1 MRKPSLR
8 RGWIA
13 ILAVVVTACLCVFVM
28 IGDGDA
34 LFSKSRQIAAIATP
48 LPDPR
53 RDTDGPLGPAPMAT
67 TLARAERHSITETLA
82 VTGSLVAREE
92 IVVGAEV
99 DGLRIVEILADIG
112 DRVERGQVLAR
123 LDGAM
128 LRTQLAQNTARL
140 AKAEAT
146 IAQVKTSIAE
156 TEAAETEAAAV
167 LKRTQTLGAGG
178 TASPAQLLTRETEVK
193 VAAAKSAAAAEN
205 LRIAKADY
213 ALAEAQRSETELKIA
228 RTELKAP
235 AAGTISAR
243 AARLGAVAGIN
254 GEPLFRLVRNNE
266 IEFNAEV
273 PETALPQ
280 IEPGQNVEVWLAGVR
295 DAIGGHVRLVDPT
308 VDKTS
313 RLGRVA
319 VTLSRHPA
327 MRAGIFARGN
337 IELGRRQAVTVPLS
351 AVLFGKDG
359 ASVQLV
365 TNNVVEMRR
374 VDTGFKRG
382 ARIEIVNGLTEG
394 QEVVAR
400 AAAFVRPGEWI
411 MPVRKDARAAGD

>member
-1 MRKPSLR
+1 VKKPSLR
-8 RGWIA
+8 RGRIA
-13 ILAVVVTACLCVFVM
+13 ILALVVTACLCVFVV

-34 LFSKSRQIAAIATP
+34 LFSKSRQVTAIATP
-48 LPDPR
+48 LPDSRP
-53 RDTDGPLGPAPMAT
+53 DTDGPWGAAPVAT

-82 VTGSLVAREE
+82 VTGTLAPREE

-112 DRVERGQVLAR
+112 DRIEQGQVLAR

-128 LRTQLAQNTARL
+128 LRTQLAQNTATL

-156 TEAAETEAAAV
+156 TQAAEAEAAAV

-178 TASPAQLLTRETEVK
+178 TASPAQLVTRETEAK
-193 VAAAKSAAAAEN
+193 IAAAKSAAAAEN

-213 ALAEAQRSETELKIA
+213 ALAEAQRSETALKIA

-243 AARLGAVAGIN
+243 AARLGAIAGMN

-273 PETALPQ
+273 PETTLPQ

-411 MPVRKDARAAGD
+411 MPVRNDARAAGD